1 MIAKVVRGYRPAGL
15 IRYLF
20 GPGKAEEHRNPR
32 IVAAWDG
39 ATWAH
44 QPEKAAAVRVDGEMV
59 EPGEFDFVLRPLIT
73 TMQEWPRV
81 AGLPMSTPRAIT
93 DEWAERVRL
102 GDVPP
107 DAPAWVRY
115 YKWDAR
121 KKAMVLR
128 PGYVWHTPV
137 RLHPGDRTLS
147 DEEWERIAERLMKAT
162 GIHQAGCRWIAVRHA
177 DDHIHLMATLVSEV
191 TEKQFTPFRDF
202 LALRKECQALERELG
217 LTPTA
222 GIDKTAAVAPTRQEK
237 GKAERLGRKVTAR
250 EKLRLVVSQVAATS
264 RSGKQFLRELKR
276 EGLRPQVVSGDG
288 GRVLGYTVSLPG
300 DLTKRSELVRYSGSK
315 LAADLTWPKLTDR
328 WASILP
334 PDALERI
341 DGAWATPEQRQAAME
356 ASTRAVVH
364 VVEALRT
371 GAVYEDLGGIA
382 HATGELLAA
391 LARGRE
397 RRSGGVLT
405 GLVVQYDRA
414 TRTPHQVLPE
424 RVGPL
429 ARDLRKA
436 ARVVAAVGVLT
447 ARGSEGLAAVALLAA
462 MALLIVL
469 IATWLQA
476 RNQTHQAAAASRVAP
491 ALGKFSNAEKARLP
505 VIVRRP
511 ATRPASG
518 AQLLRPQVGGRPVV
532 PNPHRPRGPGR

>member
-44 QPEKAAAVRVDGEMV
+44 QPEKAAAVRVDREVV
-59 EPGEFDFVLRPLIT
+59 EPGEFDFALGPLIE

-81 AGLPMSTPRAIT
+81 AGLPLSTPRAIT

-107 DAPAWVRY
+107 DAPTWVRY

-121 KKAMVLR
+121 KKAVVLR

-191 TEKQFTPFRDF
+191 TGKQFTPYRDF
-202 LALRKECQALERELG
+202 QALWKECQALERELG

-222 GIDKTAAVAPTRQEK
+222 GADKTAAVAPTRQEK

-250 EKLRLVVSQVAATS
+250 DELRLVVSQVAATT
-264 RSGKQFLRELKR
+264 RNGEQFLRELKR
-276 EGLRPQVVSGDG
+276 EGLRPQAVASE
-288 GRVLGYTVSLPG
+288 GRVLGYTVSLPW
-300 DLTKRSELVRYSGSK
+300 DRTKRSELVRYSGSK
-315 LAADLTWPKLTDR
+315 LAADLSWPKLIER
-328 WASILP
+328 WASVP
-334 PDALERI
+334 PPGASERL
-341 DGAWATPEQRQAAME
+341 DSAWATPEQRRTAMD
-356 ASTRAVVH
+356 ASTRVVEH
-364 VVEALRT
+364 VVTALRT

-405 GLVVQYDRA
+405 DLVVQYDRA
-414 TRTPHQVLPE
+414 TRTPHRVLPE
-424 RVGPL
+424 QVGPL
-429 ARDLRKA
+429 ARELRQA
-436 ARVVAAVGVLT
+436 ARAIAAVGVLT
-447 ARGSEGLAAVALLAA
+447 ARGNEALAAVALLAA
-462 MALLIVL
+462 MALLIAL
-469 IATWLQA
+469 IAAWLQA
-476 RNQTHQAAAASRVAP
+476 RSQTHQAAAASRVAP
-491 ALGKFSNAEKARLP
+491 ALAKFSNAEKARLP
-505 VIVRRP
+505 VIIGCP
-511 ATRPASG
+511 ATKPVSG
-518 AQLLRPQVGGRPVV
+518 TQLQRPQVGGRLVV
-532 PNPHRPRGPGR
+532 PNPQHPRGPSR